1 MCTFL
6 LTCRQIGEFEWFR
19 EFGVKGRLELGSP
32 GVLEYTIDSS
42 GERHQTFFNYSARTT
57 LEPGEYAFVAIDED
71 TPLKRIVLFS
81 NWIDGGGA
89 N

>member
-1 MCTFL
+1 M
-6 LTCRQIGEFEWFR
+6 GEFEWFR
-19 EFGVKGRLELGSP
+19 EFGVKDRLEPRITGC
-32 GVLEYTIDSS
+32 VEYTIESS

-57 LEPGEYAFVAIDED
+57 LVPGEYAFVAIGED